1 MPAQKPHGLTIV
13 HNQRRRKMKFLTITK
28 MKDTASTVPPSVMRP
43 LMQATLDL
51 MNQEMKAGRI
61 LEAYFMAGSGRS
73 MVISE
78 AKSGEEI
85 VQIISALPI
94 GGFMDFE
101 TYPLAS
107 FIESMKIYLE
117 SYKAAEK
124 MFPTPPK

>member
-1 MPAQKPHGLTIV
+1 
-13 HNQRRRKMKFLTITK
+13 MKFLTITK
-28 MKDTASTVPPSVMRP
+28 MKDTASMVPPSVMRP
-43 LMQATLDL
+43 LMEATLNL

-73 MVISE
+73 MAIAE

-85 VQIISALPI
+85 VQRMSALPV

-101 TYPLAS
+101 TYPLANFS
-107 FIESMKIYLE
+107 ESLKANIEAL
-117 SYKAAEK
+117 KAAEK